1 MGTLRPDP
9 GFVGRGDEVAR
20 LAEVLRTARDGGS
33 PLSLVLGEAGVGKSR
48 LADRVAADARALG
61 YDVLW
66 TEAEEGGGPFSALA
80 GLRLP
85 GAADPAGDGAGDD
98 QRWDRL
104 EAVAAGIAARAPV
117 LVIVEDLHWA
127 DASSLW
133 VLERLARH
141 LGEVAAP
148 VLGTARHDEATQP
161 PMARLTAAADHVVRL
176 GGLSVEETTRLAELA
191 APGGSV
197 DGAALWERTGGIPLF
212 VREAAVLAAEGG
224 APELATGV
232 LRRRFERLGEATCRV
247 LAAVALAPV
256 GTSLVTLAR
265 ALDRTVEAVVAAVD
279 TARAED
285 LVVDER
291 GGGVRFRHAL
301 LTAAAAATLPTAEQR
316 RLRLALA
323 DALDAEATVP
333 SRGHAAHQRLLAL
346 PAGDLDATAASAL
359 AAVTETRAAGHP
371 SEASALAAVA
381 LSELEPYGAA
391 APVMGGLHVELG
403 ELLLDFREVDR
414 AREAFEA
421 AVALGDALE
430 PTLRARAETGRS
442 FFVNPLVPQSE
453 SFERLTRAAAALP
466 PGDSA
471 LRVRLMGRIAAT
483 SIAGPLARERGRS
496 AGQEAVAMARRLGDP
511 ALLVQALADL
521 HLAPTTPDEWVAR
534 GDAAEEIVALGERL
548 GRPEV
553 ALLGYEWQFGER
565 LGRADR
571 HGAEESLGRLEL
583 YAQLSPSP
591 KWRIAAGL
599 RRAVL
604 TCLAGDRE
612 GALRVL
618 DTEFL
623 SARQWLH
630 QEELSGIAVGF
641 RTAAAL
647 QHGVDDP
654 VLREQYDSLAEA
666 AGQIPAPFIQ
676 ASLALT
682 AWVIG
687 EEELARR
694 HLGRAAAA
702 LDVLAVGLESLY
714 GLTCCGL
721 VAGALGDERLARDI
735 RPLLEPH
742 AGRLTAGS
750 SGMIVP
756 TATAVGVLADAT
768 GDAEAAAS
776 YHDLGIE
783 LAERVGSAVL
793 AARCRELAGRS
804 APASEPAAAPGVA
817 TVARATDGWAFNTP
831 FGGATV
837 EESRGLLQLVEVL
850 RAGGRELAAVD
861 LAAGGGTP
869 VVQHDLG
876 PMLDDRAKREY
887 RARIAELREEIDDA
901 EAMND
906 PDRGT
911 RARLELDALLEE
923 LGRAVGMGGRD
934 RPHGATDE
942 RARVNVTRSIR
953 RAIAAVAAQAPELG
967 AHLEV
972 SVRTGREC
980 SYRPDPAAA
989 LAWEVRPGG

>member
-33 PLSLVLGEAGVGKSR
+33 PLSLLLGEAGIGKSR
-48 LADRVAADARALG
+48 LAGRVAAEARARG

-66 TEAEEGGGPFSALA
+66 TEAEEDGGPFSALA
-80 GLRLP
+80 GLRVAD
-85 GAADPAGDGAGDD
+85 GDTAADGSGDD

-127 DASSLW
+127 DTSSLW
-133 VLERLARH
+133 VLERLTRR
-141 LGEVAAP
+141 LDTVAAP
-148 VLGTARHDEATQP
+148 VLGTARPDEATQP
-161 PMARLTAAADHVVRL
+161 PMARLMAAADHVLRL

-191 APGGSV
+191 APGSIV

-212 VREAAVLAAEGG
+212 VREAAVLASEGG
-224 APELATGV
+224 APALATGV
-232 LRRRFERLGEATCRV
+232 LRRRFERLGEPTCRV

-256 GTSLVTLAR
+256 GTSLVALAR

-279 TARAED
+279 TARGED

-301 LTAAAAATLPTAEQR
+301 LTEAAAATLPVEEQR

-323 DALDAEATVP
+323 EALEADATVW
-333 SRGHAAHQRLLAL
+333 SRGQAAHQRLLAL
-346 PAGDLDATAASAL
+346 PGGDLEVAGASAL
-359 AAVTETRAAGHP
+359 ASVVETRAAGQP

-381 LSELEPYGAA
+381 LSALEPYGAA
-391 APVMGGLHVELG
+391 PRLRGGLLVELG
-403 ELLLDFREVDR
+403 ELLLDFRDVER

-421 AVALGDALE
+421 AVALGDALD

-442 FFVNPLVPQSE
+442 FFVNPLVPESE
-453 SFERLTRAAAALP
+453 TFGRLTRAHAALP
-466 PGDSA
+466 PGDTA
-471 LRVRLMGRIAAT
+471 LRVRLLGRVSAT
-483 SIAGPLARERGRS
+483 SIAGPAARERGRS
-496 AGQEAVAMARRLGDP
+496 AAHEAVAMARRLGDP
-511 ALLVQALADL
+511 QLLVQALADL
-521 HLAPTTPDEWVAR
+521 HLAPTTPEEWVAR
-534 GDAAEEIVALGERL
+534 EQAAEEIVALGERL

-571 HGAEESLGRLEL
+571 PGAEESLGRLEL

-591 KWRIAAGL
+591 KWRTAASL
-599 RRAVL
+599 RRAML
-604 TCLAGDRE
+604 ISLAGDRE
-612 GALRVL
+612 EALRVL
-618 DTEFL
+618 EADFL
-623 SARQWLH
+623 SARPWLH
-630 QEELSGIAVGF
+630 PEELTGIALGF
-641 RTAAAL
+641 RTASAL

-654 VLREQYDSLAEA
+654 VLREQYERLAEDS
-666 AGQIPAPFIQ
+666 GRIPAPFIQ

-682 AWVIG
+682 TWVMG
-687 EEELARR
+687 EEELTRR
-694 HLGRAAAA
+694 HLAKAAGA

-714 GLTCCGL
+714 GLSCCGL
-721 VAGALGDERLARDI
+721 AAAALGEEAIAREI
-735 RPLLEPH
+735 RPLLEPY
-742 AGRLTAGS
+742 ADRLTSGS
-750 SGMIVP
+750 SGVIVP
-756 TATAVGVLADAT
+756 VATTVAMLADLQ
-768 GDAEAAAS
+768 GDREAAAS
-776 YHDLGIE
+776 HHDRGIE
-783 LAERVGSAVL
+783 LAERVGSRAL

-804 APASEPAAAPGVA
+804 AAPPEPSTPPGSASAERVPA
-817 TVARATDGWAFNTP
+817 GWVFTTP
-831 FGGATV
+831 FGVATV
-837 EESRGLLQLVEVL
+837 EESRGVLQLVDVL

-861 LAAGGGTP
+861 LAGGAGTT

-887 RARIAELREEIDDA
+887 RARIADLREEIDDA
-901 EAMND
+901 ESMSD
-906 PDRGT
+906 PDRAT
-911 RARLELDALLEE
+911 RARLELDALLDE
-923 LGRAVGMGGRD
+923 LGRAVGLGGRD

-953 RAIAAVAAQAPELG
+953 RAIGAVAAQAPELG

-989 LAWEVRPGG
+989 LTWEVRPGR

>member
-1 MGTLRPDP
+1 MGTPRPDP

-20 LAEVLRTARDGGS
+20 LAEVLRAARAGGS
-33 PLSLVLGEAGVGKSR
+33 PLALVLGEAGVGKSR
-48 LADRVAADARALG
+48 LADRVAADARLQG

-80 GLRLP
+80 GLRVAGTDRT
-85 GAADPAGDGAGDD
+85 GAGSGDD

-104 EAVAAGIAARAPV
+104 EAVAADIVARAPV
-117 LVIVEDLHWA
+117 LVMVEDLHWA

-133 VLERLARH
+133 VVERLARH
-141 LGEVAAP
+141 VGGVAAP
-148 VLGTARHDEATQP
+148 VLCTARREEASNP
-161 PMARLTAAADHVVRL
+161 PLARLMAAAGHVVRL

-191 APGGSV
+191 APGKSV

-212 VREAAVLAAEGG
+212 VREAAVLADEGG
-224 APELATGV
+224 VPALATGV
-232 LRRRFERLGEATCRV
+232 LRRRFERLGEATARA

-279 TARAED
+279 TARGED

-301 LTAAAAATLPTAEQR
+301 LAEAAAELLPVEEQR

-323 DALDAEATVP
+323 DALAADATVW
-333 SRGHAAHQRLLAL
+333 SRGQAALQRLLAL
-346 PAGDLDATAASAL
+346 PAGDLDAAAASAL
-359 AAVTETRAAGHP
+359 AAVVETRAAGQP
-371 SEASALAAVA
+371 SEASALAGVA
-381 LSELEPYGAA
+381 LTELEPYGAA
-391 APVMGGLHVELG
+391 PQVRGALHVELG

-414 AREAFEA
+414 ARDAFAA
-421 AVALGDALE
+421 AVALGDALD

-442 FFVNPLVPQSE
+442 FFVNPLVPESE
-453 SFERLTRAAAALP
+453 TFERLTRADAALP

-471 LRVRLMGRIAAT
+471 LRVRLLGRVAAT
-483 SIAGPLARERGRS
+483 SIAGPRARERGR
-496 AGQEAVAMARRLGDP
+496 AAAHEAVAMARRLGDP
-511 ALLVQALADL
+511 QLLVQALADL
-521 HLAPTTPDEWVAR
+521 YLAPTTPEEWVAR
-534 GDAAEEIVALGERL
+534 GEAADEIVALGERL
-548 GRPEV
+548 GRPDV

-565 LGRADR
+565 LGSADR
-571 HGAEESLGRLEL
+571 AGAEESLGRLEL

-604 TCLAGDRE
+604 TSLRGDRE

-630 QEELSGIAVGF
+630 QDELNGIAVGF

-654 VLREQYDSLAEA
+654 VLREQYDALAGA
-666 AGQIPAPFIQ
+666 AASIPAPFIQ

-694 HLGRAAAA
+694 HVGLAAGS

-714 GLTCCGL
+714 GLTSCGL
-721 VAGALGDERLARDI
+721 VAAALGEERVAREI

-742 AGRLTAGS
+742 AGRLTSGGS
-750 SGMIVP
+750 GVILP
-756 TATAVGVLADAT
+756 TATTVALLAEAT
-768 GDAEAAAS
+768 GDVEAAAS
-776 YHDLGIE
+776 YHDQGIA
-783 LAERVGSAVL
+783 LAERVGSTVL
-793 AARCRELAGRS
+793 TQRCRALAGRS
-804 APASEPAAAPGVA
+804 APRPEPSAPPGVA
-817 TVARATDGWAFNTP
+817 TVAREAAGWVFTSP
-831 FGGATV
+831 FGVATV
-837 EESRGLLQLVEVL
+837 EESRGLLQLIEVL
-850 RAGGRELAAVD
+850 RAGGRELPAVD
-861 LAAGGGTP
+861 LAVGGGTP

-887 RARIAELREEIDDA
+887 RARIADLREEIDDA

-906 PDRGT
+906 PDRAT
-911 RARLELDALLEE
+911 QARLELDALLDE

-980 SYRPDPAAA
+980 AYRPDPAAA
-989 LAWEVRPGG
+989 LTWDVRGRS